1 MMKNVMETK
10 YHKLDMEQKELLYK
24 SSVIEDAAYV
34 IDAGMERMNYSVAQM
49 GNGCK
54 CKSSS
59 STSPCRASSLEFKV
73 EKE

>member
-1 MMKNVMETK
+1 MHLKIMVTK
-10 YHKLDMEQKELLYK
+10 YHKLDMAQDELLSK

-34 IDAGMERMNYSVAQM
+34 IDADSERMNYSTVQM

-59 STSPCRASSLEFKV
+59 STSPCRASSLEFKF

>member
-1 MMKNVMETK
+1 MEPK
-10 YHKLDMEQKELLYK
+10 YHKLDMEQSELLSK

-34 IDAGMERMNYSVAQM
+34 VSADSERMNYSLAKM

-59 STSPCRASSLEFKV
+59 SSSPCRASSIEFKV
-73 EKE
+73 EKS